1 MKFIRACF
9 VITLICIFWTST
21 CSILN
26 ASYYRKFDV
35 FEEYMEDNR
44 RKHRIVKNS
53 YKCGNTQYLYD
64 ISVIEKNLLLKLI
77 LGSIINVG
85 V

>member
-1 MKFIRACF
+1 
-9 VITLICIFWTST
+9 
-21 CSILN
+21 
-26 ASYYRKFDV
+26 
-35 FEEYMEDNR
+35 MEDNR

>member
-1 MKFIRACF
+1 
-9 VITLICIFWTST
+9 
-21 CSILN
+21 
-26 ASYYRKFDV
+26 
-35 FEEYMEDNR
+35 MEDNR

-77 LGSIINVG
+77 LYIIGFYFIENADKWV
-85 V
+85 VQKHKN